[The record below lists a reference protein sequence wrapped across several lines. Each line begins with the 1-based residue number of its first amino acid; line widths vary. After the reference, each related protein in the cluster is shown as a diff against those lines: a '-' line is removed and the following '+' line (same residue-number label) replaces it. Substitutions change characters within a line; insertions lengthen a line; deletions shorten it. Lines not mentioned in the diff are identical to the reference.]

1 MERYC
6 MAFSSDPQKW
16 SEDIVKKM
24 TELPFECV
32 NILGEG
38 ANCSVHSLRPRR
50 NPEEGR
56 CEEEEEEESES
67 HHENEDWVDK
77 YFNLNDIVVTSD
89 EPSDSESDCEPESGE
104 YSSHEDEPSEEW
116 SDVRPDGTTQTAH
129 ECFMTESPMG
139 TVEVVAKK
147 FYDLKEDVCYEGTN
161 PVTRK
166 NTLESNPERYMEWII
181 SQKEAVETSVMK
193 ERITL
198 TSACFSEFV
207 NESLCHIL
215 LTDLVAKHITP
226 HLVMGF
232 RSLECE
238 NIGYLLQERIDST
251 LEETLEQ
258 DPQIDSRGLAS
269 LYLQIFVTLHILQET
284 CGFKHHDLHTDN
296 IFIKKISPT
305 MVWKG
310 ERMDQAT
317 HFQYVLGNGVTLY
330 IPNIGYIVKIGD
342 FGIGSMDAFGRRIQR
357 LDMGTHAREPRWGP
371 WDAKLTNSK
380 GYDGQVLMGVP
391 PFDNESWRFKDKN
404 TKVIMKRLRVAAQ
417 GPNGKLSAS
426 KHRPL
431 DGHVSDIPPM
441 EVIKQVF
448 VDNPLV
454 FANFT
459 VTPLEESNP
468 KILTLTDI
476 TDLSNVIPAKPP
488 KRRRRNRK
496 TFASSSS
503 DIVCVNLE

>member
-89 EPSDSESDCEPESGE
+89 EPSDSDSDCEPESGE

>member
-1 MERYC
+1 

-16 SEDIVKKM
+16 SEEIVKKM
-24 TELPFECV
+24 NELPFECV

-38 ANCSVHSLRPRR
+38 ANCSVHSIRPRT
-50 NPEEGR
+50 NSEEEEGR
-56 CEEEEEEESES
+56 SGEDCEEEEEESKNP
-67 HHENEDWVDK
+67 HEDWVDK
-77 YFNLNDIVVTSD
+77 YFNLNDIVVTPD
-89 EPSDSESDCEPESGE
+89 EPSESDMEYESDSGD
-104 YSSHEDEPSEEW
+104 YSSHEDETSEEW
-116 SDVRPDGTTQTAH
+116 SDVRPDGTTQTASH

-161 PVTRK
+161 PVTHK
-166 NTLESNPERYMEWII
+166 TTLESNPERYMEWIT
-181 SQKEAVETSVMK
+181 SQKEAVETSVLK

-198 TSACFSEFV
+198 TSARFSEFV

-215 LTDLVAKHITP
+215 LTDLVAKHLTP
-226 HLVMGF
+226 HLVMAF

-238 NIGYLLQERIDST
+238 NVGYLLQERIDST
-251 LEETLEQ
+251 LEETLER

-317 HFQYVLGNGVTLY
+317 HFQYILGNGVTLC

-357 LDMGTHAREPRWGP
+357 LDMGTHARQPRWGP
-371 WDAKLTNSK
+371 WDAKLTNCR

-391 PFDNESWRFKDKN
+391 PFDDVSWRFKDKN

-417 GPNGKLSAS
+417 GLNGKLSAS

-431 DGHVSDIPPM
+431 EGHVSDVPPLD
-441 EVIKQVF
+441 VIQQVF

-468 KILTLTDI
+468 KVITLTNM
-476 TDLSNVIPAKPP
+476 TELSSATPLKPP
-488 KRRRRNRK
+488 KRRRRRK
-496 TFASSSS
+496 TSTNSSN
-503 DIVCVNLE
+503 DGLTCVNLE

>member
-1 MERYC
+1 MN
-6 MAFSSDPQKW
+6 
-16 SEDIVKKM
+16 
-24 TELPFECV
+24 ELPFECV

-38 ANCSVHSLRPRR
+38 ANCSVHSIRPRT
-50 NPEEGR
+50 NSEEEEGR
-56 CEEEEEEESES
+56 SGEDCEEEEEESKNP
-67 HHENEDWVDK
+67 HEDWVDK
-77 YFNLNDIVVTSD
+77 YFNLNDIVVTPD
-89 EPSDSESDCEPESGE
+89 EPSESDMEYESDSGD
-104 YSSHEDEPSEEW
+104 YSSHEDETSEEW
-116 SDVRPDGTTQTAH
+116 SDVRPDGTTQTASH

-161 PVTRK
+161 PVTHK
-166 NTLESNPERYMEWII
+166 TTLESNPERYMEWIT
-181 SQKEAVETSVMK
+181 SQKEAVETSVLK

-198 TSACFSEFV
+198 TSARFSEFV

-215 LTDLVAKHITP
+215 LTDLVAKHLTP
-226 HLVMGF
+226 HLVMAF

-238 NIGYLLQERIDST
+238 NVGYLLQERIDST
-251 LEETLEQ
+251 LEETLER

-317 HFQYVLGNGVTLY
+317 HFQYILGNGVTLC

-357 LDMGTHAREPRWGP
+357 LDMGTHARQPRWGP
-371 WDAKLTNSK
+371 WDAKLTNCR

-391 PFDNESWRFKDKN
+391 PFDDVSWRFKDKN

-417 GPNGKLSAS
+417 GLNGKLSAS

-431 DGHVSDIPPM
+431 EGHVSDVPPLD
-441 EVIKQVF
+441 VIQQVF

-468 KILTLTDI
+468 KVITLTNM
-476 TDLSNVIPAKPP
+476 TELSSATPLKPP
-488 KRRRRNRK
+488 KRRRRRK
-496 TFASSSS
+496 TSTNSSN
-503 DIVCVNLE
+503 DGLTCVNLE